1 MTSSLS
7 ITSAM
12 CSSAIMKTLTAST
25 SKRRMSTSRAR
36 ATVGQAVWAP
46 TPIIV
51 GIQMAVETKATRA
64 SKPSEPQTS
73 KAAVMAIVTMTT
85 HTAVEA
91 IVMGVSTGPTPVRTY
106 AQAAFKLTR
115 L

>member
-1 MTSSLS
+1 MTSSLP

-12 CSSAIMKTLTAST
+12 CSSAITKTLTAKT
-25 SKRRMSTSRAR
+25 SKRRMSTSRTR
-36 ATVGQAVWAP
+36 ATVGQAVRAP
-46 TPIIV
+46 TPNIV
-51 GIQMAVETKATRA
+51 GIQMAEETKATRA
-64 SKPSEPQTS
+64 SKPSESRTS
-73 KAAVMAIVTMTT
+73 KAAVMAIATMTA

-91 IVMGVSTGPTPVRTY
+91 MIMGVSTGPTPARSY

>member
-7 ITSAM
+7 IMSVK
-12 CSSAIMKTLTAST
+12 CSSAIMKTLTAKT

-36 ATVGQAVWAP
+36 ATVGQAVRAP

-51 GIQMAVETKATRA
+51 GTQMAEETKATRA
-64 SKPSEPQTS
+64 SKPSESRTS
-73 KAAVMAIVTMTT
+73 KAAVMAIATMTA

-91 IVMGVSTGPTPVRTY
+91 MIMGVSMGLPSQIICPGG
-106 AQAAFKLTR
+106 F
-115 L
+115 

>member
-12 CSSAIMKTLTAST
+12 CSSAIMKTLTAKT
-25 SKRRMSTSRAR
+25 SKRRMSTSRTR
-36 ATVGQAVWAP
+36 ATIGQAVRAP

-64 SKPSEPQTS
+64 SKPSESRTS
-73 KAAVMAIVTMTT
+73 KAAVMAIATMTA
-85 HTAVEA
+85 HTTVEA
-91 IVMGVSTGPTPVRTY
+91 MVMGVSMGLH
-106 AQAAFKLTR
+106 QS
-115 L
+115 

>member
-7 ITSAM
+7 ITSTM
-12 CSSAIMKTLTAST
+12 CSSAIAKMLTAKT
-25 SKRRMSTSRAR
+25 SKRRMSTSRTR

-46 TPIIV
+46 MPIIV

-64 SKPSEPQTS
+64 SKPSEPRTS
-73 KAAVMAIVTMTT
+73 KAAVMAIATMTA

-91 IVMGVSTGPTPVRTY
+91 VIMGVSMGLPS
-106 AQAAFKLTR
+106 QDICSGGF
-115 L
+115 

>member
-7 ITSAM
+7 ITSVK
-12 CSSAIMKTLTAST
+12 CSSAIMKTLTAKT

-46 TPIIV
+46 MPNIV
-51 GIQMAVETKATRA
+51 GIQMAVETKATRT
-64 SKPSEPQTS
+64 SKPSEPRTS
-73 KAAVMAIVTMTT
+73 KAAVMAIAIMTA

-91 IVMGVSTGPTPVRTY
+91 MIMGVSTGPTPVRSY

-115 L
+115 F